1 MATKIKFL
9 TRDDFFN
16 IDECDCGKPVF
27 RYHNT
32 SKNMFMLKCSYVNEE
47 FDLKTKKWVMSKKTP
62 CKLLCAFS
70 GERPV
75 HVEIKKIIEAKIL
88 TKITTLEEQLK
99 LLFSFLH
106 ISNRSSTLDEI
117 NLLVQ
122 HKLRRFPRKVFYFPT
137 TTAFMKESH
146 RETFKEY
153 ESRIFSEKIIDRSY
167 KVVVKPIKPPSNS
180 NFINVL
186 EEESDNESNES
197 NDESEK
203 DADSNRDESDYSET
217 SSVAE
222 VEEEEEIFDEIEDY
236 DNDDSNDESGY

>member
-1 MATKIKFL
+1 
-9 TRDDFFN
+9 
-16 IDECDCGKPVF
+16 
-27 RYHNT
+27 
-32 SKNMFMLKCSYVNEE
+32 MFILKCSYVNEE

-75 HVEIKKIIEAKIL
+75 HLEIKKVIK
-88 TKITTLEEQLK
+88 TRVKNCPTSLEEQLK

-106 ISNRSSTLDEI
+106 ISNCSSTLDEL

-122 HKLRRFPRKVFYFPT
+122 HKLKRLPRKVFYFPT
-137 TTAFMKESH
+137 TTLFMKESH

-153 ESRIFSEKIIDRSY
+153 ETRIFSEKIIDRSY
-167 KVVVKPIKPPSNS
+167 VTKLTLTSIKKPPVNS

-197 NDESEK
+197 NNESEK

-217 SSVAE
+217 DSVAE
-222 VEEEEEIFDEIEDY
+222 IEEEEEIFDDLEDY
-236 DNDDSNDESGY
+236 DDSGSNDESGY